1 MDGQLGGHLD
11 STWMTAVHQT
21 ERSDIPES
29 YRRLYMCAYVET
41 QACLG
46 RSHECLQVVLCIF
59 GSEGAP
65 IDDLPLGKGDPQ

>member
-1 MDGQLGGHLD
+1 
-11 STWMTAVHQT
+11 MTAVHQT

-29 YRRLYMCAYVET
+29 NNRRLYVCAYVET

-59 GSEGAP
+59 GSEAP